1 MNIAILEDESIH
13 IYRLTEIISSL
24 LKDLGVSSYDLKT
37 FKDKKA
43 LLAELAIM
51 PSKYTDEIENS
62 SYTWRVFYMSRK
74 SKYSAEQKLAIL
86 NELTCNSIS
95 EVAKKYAVGKK
106 TIEYFNTQRAY
117 ASKNDLTA
125 EKFCLQTA

>member
-1 MNIAILEDESIH
+1 M
-13 IYRLTEIISSL
+13 
-24 LKDLGVSSYDLKT
+24 G
-37 FKDKKA
+37 
-43 LLAELAIM
+43 IM

-86 NELTCNSIS
+86 NELTRNSIS

>member
-1 MNIAILEDESIH
+1 M
-13 IYRLTEIISSL
+13 
-24 LKDLGVSSYDLKT
+24 G
-37 FKDKKA
+37 
-43 LLAELAIM
+43 IM

-117 ASKNDLTA
+117 ASKNDLTV

>member
-1 MNIAILEDESIH
+1 M
-13 IYRLTEIISSL
+13 
-24 LKDLGVSSYDLKT
+24 G
-37 FKDKKA
+37 
-43 LLAELAIM
+43 IM

-125 EKFCLQTA
+125 EKFCLKTA

>member
-1 MNIAILEDESIH
+1 MPLWLFLCIPG
-13 IYRLTEIISSL
+13 YSL
-24 LKDLGVSSYDLKT
+24 FYD
-37 FKDKKA
+37 
-43 LLAELAIM
+43 
-51 PSKYTDEIENS
+51 
-62 SYTWRVFYMSRK
+62 K
-74 SKYSAEQKLAIL
+74 SKKLCNEVISLHSKKYRAKLSIL

-117 ASKNDLTA
+117 ASKNDLTV

>member
-1 MNIAILEDESIH
+1 V
-13 IYRLTEIISSL
+13 
-24 LKDLGVSSYDLKT
+24 G
-37 FKDKKA
+37 
-43 LLAELAIM
+43 IM

-86 NELTCNSIS
+86 NELTRSNIS

>member
-1 MNIAILEDESIH
+1 
-13 IYRLTEIISSL
+13 
-24 LKDLGVSSYDLKT
+24 
-37 FKDKKA
+37 
-43 LLAELAIM
+43 M

-62 SYTWRVFYMSRK
+62 SYTWRVFCMFRK

-95 EVAKKYAVGKK
+95 EAAKKYPVGKK

>member
-1 MNIAILEDESIH
+1 
-13 IYRLTEIISSL
+13 
-24 LKDLGVSSYDLKT
+24 
-37 FKDKKA
+37 
-43 LLAELAIM
+43 M

-62 SYTWRVFYMSRK
+62 SYTWRVFCMSRR
-74 SKYSAEQKLAIL
+74 SKYSAEQKLSIL
-86 NELTCNSIS
+86 NELTYSSIS

>member
-1 MNIAILEDESIH
+1 M
-13 IYRLTEIISSL
+13 
-24 LKDLGVSSYDLKT
+24 G
-37 FKDKKA
+37 
-43 LLAELAIM
+43 IM

-117 ASKNDLTA
+117 ASKNDLAA

>member
-1 MNIAILEDESIH
+1 M
-13 IYRLTEIISSL
+13 
-24 LKDLGVSSYDLKT
+24 G
-37 FKDKKA
+37 
-43 LLAELAIM
+43 IM

-117 ASKNDLTA
+117 ASKNDSTA

>member
-1 MNIAILEDESIH
+1 M
-13 IYRLTEIISSL
+13 
-24 LKDLGVSSYDLKT
+24 G
-37 FKDKKA
+37 
-43 LLAELAIM
+43 IM

-74 SKYSAEQKLAIL
+74 SKYSAERKLAIL
-86 NELTCNSIS
+86 NELTGNSIS

>member
-1 MNIAILEDESIH
+1 M
-13 IYRLTEIISSL
+13 
-24 LKDLGVSSYDLKT
+24 G
-37 FKDKKA
+37 
-43 LLAELAIM
+43 IM

-62 SYTWRVFYMSRK
+62 YYTWRVFYMSRK

>member
-1 MNIAILEDESIH
+1 
-13 IYRLTEIISSL
+13 
-24 LKDLGVSSYDLKT
+24 
-37 FKDKKA
+37 
-43 LLAELAIM
+43 M

-106 TIEYFNTQRAY
+106 SIEYFNTQRAY

>member
-1 MNIAILEDESIH
+1 
-13 IYRLTEIISSL
+13 
-24 LKDLGVSSYDLKT
+24 
-37 FKDKKA
+37 
-43 LLAELAIM
+43 M

-62 SYTWRVFYMSRK
+62 SHTWRVFYMSRK

>member
-1 MNIAILEDESIH
+1 M
-13 IYRLTEIISSL
+13 
-24 LKDLGVSSYDLKT
+24 V
-37 FKDKKA
+37 
-43 LLAELAIM
+43 IM

>member
-1 MNIAILEDESIH
+1 M
-13 IYRLTEIISSL
+13 
-24 LKDLGVSSYDLKT
+24 G
-37 FKDKKA
+37 
-43 LLAELAIM
+43 IM

-62 SYTWRVFYMSRK
+62 SYTWGVFYMSRK

>member
-43 LLAELAIM
+43 LLAELALC
-51 PSKYTDEIENS
+51 PVKYTDQIDKNFRRLGCGIVPRS
-62 SYTWRVFYMSRK
+62 SR
-74 SKYSAEQKLAIL
+74 
-86 NELTCNSIS
+86 
-95 EVAKKYAVGKK
+95 
-106 TIEYFNTQRAY
+106 
-117 ASKNDLTA
+117 
-125 EKFCLQTA
+125 FCLCKRVWY

>member
-43 LLAELAIM
+43 LLAELFI
-51 PSKYTDEIENS
+51 PSNQNIYFLD
-62 SYTWRVFYMSRK
+62 
-74 SKYSAEQKLAIL
+74 L
-86 NELTCNSIS
+86 ELQGDQQQGL
-95 EVAKKYAVGKK
+95 KVGQQIRGYDSQAALIFLLH
-106 TIEYFNTQRAY
+106 TP
-117 ASKNDLTA
+117 S
-125 EKFCLQTA
+125 

>member
-1 MNIAILEDESIH
+1 
-13 IYRLTEIISSL
+13 
-24 LKDLGVSSYDLKT
+24 
-37 FKDKKA
+37 
-43 LLAELAIM
+43 M

-117 ASKNDLTA
+117 ASKNDLTV